1 MEARQGRRGTRRY
14 EAAVSLAP
22 FRAVALRARRLPRT
36 ASPAPAAGG
45 PRRNVPGAAS
55 RELVS
60 AVMLRQVRRSPCEGH
75 RDRGRNAAHCPG
87 RPLQRQRCS
96 ASALARTAR
105 GRAYGAPLT
114 PEPLPTQR
122 A

>member
-1 MEARQGRRGTRRY
+1 MTGRKRPGVAGTSPLRGGSFARVLRTK
-14 EAAVSLAP
+14 
-22 FRAVALRARRLPRT
+22 ALRTRRLPRM
-36 ASPAPAAGG
+36 AAPAPAAAG
-45 PRRNVPGAAS
+45 PRRNVPGAAR

-60 AVMLRQVRRSPCEGH
+60 AVSLAPGAPIAGRKSPETGRRALSGSAPPASTVLRIRAP
-75 RDRGRNAAHCPG
+75 
-87 RPLQRQRCS
+87 
-96 ASALARTAR
+96 R

>member
-1 MEARQGRRGTRRY
+1 MGGLGRRGSPRCG
-14 EAAVSLAP
+14 AAASLAP

-36 ASPAPAAGG
+36 APPAPAAAV
-45 PRRNVPGAAS
+45 PRRNVPDAAR
-55 RELVS
+55 RELVPAAMPAPGAPIAGRKSQGPGPERRALSGS
-60 AVMLRQVRRSPCEGH
+60 APPASTVLRIR
-75 RDRGRNAAHCPG
+75 A
-87 RPLQRQRCS
+87 
-96 ASALARTAR
+96 AR